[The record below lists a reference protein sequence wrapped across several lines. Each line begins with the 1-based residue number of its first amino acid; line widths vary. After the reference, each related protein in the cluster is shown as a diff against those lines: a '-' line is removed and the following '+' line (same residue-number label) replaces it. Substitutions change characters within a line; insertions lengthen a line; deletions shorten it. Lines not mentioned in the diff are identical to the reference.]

1 MAKLHELLAVNSNLA
16 GQATKVLTELKATFE
31 KKRHLFEEKKVVF
44 LADEENSAPVVE
56 SQSDI
61 QTTVA
66 KELKWISEHLAKQVD
81 TAHAIDV
88 ANTSAKADV
97 LIEGADTPLLKD
109 VPATTLLQLEKRL
122 TEWKSLL
129 IAIPTL
135 DPAKG
140 FTQDQVRG
148 KGYYQAR
155 EVVKTRT
162 KKKNVVL
169 ELAPATDKHPRQAQV
184 FAEDFPIGKI
194 QEQEWS
200 SLITPAEKTELI
212 ERAEALYRAVAAAR
226 SKANEAHVDT
236 KNLKIGDTLLGY
248 ILQPVTA

>member
-16 GQATKVLTELKATFE
+16 GQATKVRTELAATF
-31 KKRHLFEEKKVVF
+31 KNKRHLFEEKKIVF
-44 LADEENSAPVVE
+44 LADEENSVPVVE
-56 SQSDI
+56 AQSDI

-66 KELKWISEHLAKQVD
+66 KELKWISEHLAKSLN
-81 TAHAIDV
+81 TAYAIDV
-88 ANTSAKADV
+88 ANLTAKADV
-97 LIEGADTPLLKD
+97 IVEGEESPLLKE
-109 VPATTLLQLEKRL
+109 VPATTLLQLEKRIA
-122 TEWKSLL
+122 EWKEL
-129 IAIPTL
+129 ISAIPTL

-140 FTQDQVRG
+140 FTADTDRG
-148 KGYYQAR
+148 PGYYQAR

-200 SLITPAEKTELI
+200 SLLTPAAKSDLI
-212 ERAEALYRAVAAAR
+212 ERVEKIYRAVTTAR
-226 SKANEAHVDT
+226 AKANEQSVDT
-236 KNLKIGDTLLGY
+236 KALKIGETLLEY
-248 ILQPVTA
+248 ILQPVA